1 MKAKSLKKKS
11 KLSNGLLTIYI
22 PKIFQDALHYK
33 QFKGLYGGR
42 GSGKSY
48 FCALYCIIKAL
59 ESKKRICCL
68 RTIDNKNDESGLALI
83 KEYVESLG
91 ISHLV
96 EVKKG
101 DRKIIFFNGS
111 EIMFFGAN
119 DSNHE
124 NFKSTENIAIC
135 WLDEAA
141 LFSMNIIRTIVP
153 TIRREG
159 AEVIFSWNPSK
170 ELDPCNEFLNEQAS
184 QGDRVMMIKAN
195 YYDNPFAS
203 QILIDQ
209 AEADKANNYERY
221 LHIWEGHPAL
231 LSQQLIYSQIV
242 KEVEFE
248 SPHPSEVNYM
258 IGVDWGYTNYS
269 AAVRAFIQNDVL
281 HIDHESYRLNL
292 GVNDLDAFFQLIPY
306 NKTIPMIADCNNPL
320 MINEAKIRGYFIKP
334 CQKNTNDVQGVV
346 DGIEAIRNLKGIH
359 IHPRCQNLLREM
371 RAYRWQKKGD
381 TILLKPVKQDDHGV
395 DALRYACEQFII
407 KKIRD
412 NNNLVIHFR

>member
-1 MKAKSLKKKS
+1 MAITLKKKS
-11 KLSNGLLTIYI
+11 ELRDGILTICI
-22 PKIFQDALHYK
+22 PKIFEPLLSYK
-33 QFKGLYGGR
+33 PYKGVYGGR
-42 GSGKSY
+42 GSGKSH

-83 KEYVESLG
+83 KDYIESLG

-141 LFSMNIIRTIVP
+141 LFSMSIIRTIVP
-153 TIRREG
+153 TIRHEG

-170 ELDPCNEFLNEQAS
+170 ELDPCNEFLDEQKRH
-184 QGDRVMMIKAN
+184 GDRVMMVKAN
-195 YYDNPFAS
+195 YYDNPFISKNMLDLAH
-203 QILIDQ
+203 
-209 AEADKANNYERY
+209 ADKENNYERY
-221 LHIWEGHPAL
+221 LHIWEGHPAI
-231 LSQQLIYSQIV
+231 LSEQLIYSRIV

-248 SPHPSEVNYM
+248 SPHPSKVSFM

-269 AAVRAFIQNDVL
+269 AAVRAFIDKGILYV
-281 HIDHESYRLNL
+281 DYESYRLNL
-292 GVNDLDAFFQLIPY
+292 GVNDLDDFLKLIPY
-306 NKTIPMIADCNNPL
+306 SKTVPIIADCNSPL
-320 MINEAKIRGYFIKP
+320 LINEAKNRGYYIEG
-334 CQKNTNDVQGVV
+334 CQKNTNDIQGVV
-346 DGIEAIRNLKGIH
+346 DGIDVLRNLKGIH
-359 IHPRCQNLLREM
+359 IHPRCKNLLREM

-381 TILLKPVKQDDHGV
+381 LILLKPIKVDDHGV
-395 DALRYACEQFII
+395 DALRYACQKYII
-407 KKIRD
+407 SKIKQRD
-412 NNNLVIHFR
+412 VFNIRF